1 MRLKHKIET
10 LMTNPKGVF
19 KKYLF
24 RVSYYPFSRGMPKP
38 YLDEDYEKHWN
49 HADFKQKKVLDLGA
63 DYGSTAAWFRKK
75 GSREVIA
82 VEAEK
87 ELYAKLEHYSENRS
101 WLTVINEF
109 IDSSNKI
116 DQLVTNFNP
125 QIVKV
130 DIEGAEKN
138 LLNCDKLADVSTW
151 LIEAH
156 SEQIRV
162 ELTSHF
168 QRIGFSVRRV
178 SDLGNFDILVI
189 QK

>member
-1 MRLKHKIET
+1 LNQRRLKT
-10 LMTNPKGVF
+10 
-19 KKYLF
+19 
-24 RVSYYPFSRGMPKP
+24 
-38 YLDEDYEKHWN
+38 
-49 HADFKQKKVLDLGA
+49 KKVLDLGA

-87 ELYAKLEHYSENRS
+87 ELYSKLKQYSEKRN
-101 WLTVINEF
+101 WLTAINEF
-109 IDSSNKI
+109 IDSPNKI
-116 DQLVTNFNP
+116 DQLITNFKP

-130 DIEGAEKN
+130 DVEGAEKN
-138 LLNCDKLADVSTW
+138 LLNCDKLADVPTW